1 MQPHQ
6 RKQITP
12 VADGDSPE
20 GHAVFTKFRPA
31 TYCPF
36 VFFTKDT
43 DPVASA
49 EADLVTIL

>member
-1 MQPHQ
+1 MQQHQ
-6 RKQITP
+6 RKVFTP

-20 GHAVFTKFRPA
+20 GHAIFTKFRPA
-31 TYCPF
+31 IYCPF